1 MDNIEMIRTYDLFAH
16 PQNPRKRN
24 YGFTLTKT
32 EWPESTTEA
41 SILQSTSRT
50 ERRWKTSKHGSSTRV
65 RMHSENG
72 ERKMARKRKTTKK
85 MQETKNT
92 IMKLSTS
99 GIEIRTRQS
108 ISADEIA
115 SRPPYMYTT
124 LCPDPRYRI

>member
-1 MDNIEMIRTYDLFAH
+1 MAKSKKAKDADEV
-16 PQNPRKRN
+16 KN
-24 YGFTLTKT
+24 Y
-32 EWPESTTEA
+32 
-41 SILQSTSRT
+41 
-50 ERRWKTSKHGSSTRV
+50 
-65 RMHSENG
+65 
-72 ERKMARKRKTTKK
+72 
-85 MQETKNT
+85 